1 MSPMRQLIILILT
14 FLASSLSGQ
23 NIDSLTT
30 VFNKSKGE
38 DKIIA
43 AYELYN
49 YWYNAKDY
57 SVLYYLD
64 FVLNQ
69 EEIAEDDTIVA
80 LAYKLRGNLYF
91 FERQYHKAEKQ
102 YIQGLE
108 LYRNASHGKGSEAIL
123 NNLGLVLLRQNK
135 FDEAISYLDLSIKE
149 AEKSKDLLSLAK
161 TLHNKAYV
169 YELKSEIETA
179 LEFYL
184 KALKVKRSYNDSA
197 SVSST
202 LNNIGNIYFDNIE
215 YEKALKYY
223 KQSLNISKYLKDSS
237 DIALRLYNIART
249 YKRTKK
255 FELTLQ
261 SLQEALDIYKLIGDT
276 TKMARI
282 YNSLG
287 ALNDDWGKS
296 EEATK
301 YFLMAIQILDK
312 ERDKEEIARVYNNL
326 AEIYENRG
334 QYKKALNY
342 YSDAKDIIITTEL
355 NKDKVSILNNYGLLL
370 AKLKKF
376 KEAKKIFAQ
385 TIKISRDLQNSPLLI
400 RSLID
405 YSRLFYFQKKYTTSI
420 SILLEAQ
427 ERLWKVEDFDLKYTV
442 YNYLYV
448 NYRAMK
454 RYKQAL
460 QYYEFS
466 NQMQDSIFTQE
477 SLKAITEL
485 EKKYKLTEKEK
496 EITLLTQQ
504 NKLQEL
510 ENTAQKAKISN
521 VTLTRNFAIG
531 GGALLLLLVIIS
543 FYAFLSKRRANNKL
557 TLYNAEIIEQKEEI
571 LTQRDEIEA
580 QLKHIEQQKEL
591 LQAQKTHITD
601 SITYAQYIKKSIFP
615 RNEFLKNNF
624 EDYFVLHKPK
634 DIVSGDFYFG
644 EETTDFLFVGVIDC
658 TGHGVP
664 GAFMSMLSYNALRT
678 TVLEKKIA
686 DPAKI
691 LYHLDFLIK
700 EYTHSSPEIAGNG
713 MDMVLAVINKE
724 NGNMEIAGAK
734 RPLLIARK
742 GELHEIQGTKRS
754 IGRLKHRKQRNF
766 EKVAWKLQKQDT
778 LYMFSDGFADQF
790 GGEKTQKFKYSHL
803 KNKLYEIQNMQLS
816 IQKNILI
823 RTFEDWKGQNE
834 QIDDILVLGIKI

>member
-1 MSPMRQLIILILT
+1 MKQLLFLIFSITLHNI
-14 FLASSLSGQ
+14 FGQ
-23 NIDSLTT
+23 NIDSLTS
-30 VFNKSKGE
+30 VFNDTKGD
-38 DKIIA
+38 DKLEA

-49 YWYNAKDY
+49 YWYNAKDD

-69 EEIAEDDTIVA
+69 EEIEEDDTIVA

-91 FERQYHKAEKQ
+91 FERQYHKAELQ
-102 YIQGLE
+102 YIKGLE
-108 LYRNASHGKGSEAIL
+108 FYKNASHAVGTENTL

-135 FDEAISYLDLSIKE
+135 FDEAISFLDLSIQE
-149 AEKSKDLLSLAK
+149 AEKSKDLLAMAK

-184 KALKVKRSYNDSA
+184 KALKVKRNFNDSA

-202 LNNIGNIYFDNIE
+202 LNNIGNIYFDNLE
-215 YEKALKYY
+215 YDKALKYY
-223 KQSLNISKYLKDSS
+223 NQSLNISKHLKDSS
-237 DIALRLYNIART
+237 DIALRLYNIARVH
-249 YKRTKK
+249 KRMYK
-255 FELTLQ
+255 FELSLQ
-261 SLQEALDIYKLIGDT
+261 SLQKSLDIYKQLGDT
-276 TKMARI
+276 SQMARI

-287 ALNDDWGKS
+287 SLSDDWNKHDEAILYFQKS
-296 EEATK
+296 
-301 YFLMAIQILDK
+301 LQILDK
-312 ERDKEEIARVYNNL
+312 EKDKIEIARLYNNL
-326 AEIYENRG
+326 AQMYEIQK
-334 QYKKALNY
+334 QYKKALQFF
-342 YSDAKDIIITTEL
+342 SDAKDIIIKTEL
-355 NKDKVSILNNYGLLL
+355 NKDKIAILNNYGMLL

-376 KEAKKIFAQ
+376 DDAKKIFAQ
-385 TIKISRDLQNSPLLI
+385 TIKISRESQNSQLLI
-400 RSLID
+400 LSLID
-405 YSRLFYFQKKYTTSI
+405 YSRLFYFQKKYSTAI

-427 ERLWKVEDFDLKYTV
+427 ERLWKIDDFNLNRQV
-442 YNYLYV
+442 YSHLYN

-454 RYKQAL
+454 KYKQAL
-460 QYYEFS
+460 QYYEFT
-466 NQMQDSIFTQE
+466 NQMKDSIFTQE

-485 EKKYKLTEKEK
+485 EKKYKLSEKEK

-504 NKLQEL
+504 NRLQEL
-510 ENTAQKAKISN
+510 ENTAQKATIRN
-521 VTLTRNFAIG
+521 VTLTKNFAIG

-543 FYAFLSKRRANNKL
+543 FYAFLLKRRANNKL
-557 TLYNAEIIEQKEEI
+557 KLYNAEIIEQKEEI
-571 LTQRDEIEA
+571 LAQRDEIET
-580 QLKHIEQQKEL
+580 QLKHIEQQNEL
-591 LQAQKTHITD
+591 LQTQKTHITD
-601 SITYAQYIKKSIFP
+601 SITYAQYIQKSIYP
-615 RNEFLKNNF
+615 RNDFLKNNF
-624 EDYFVLHKPK
+624 EDYFVFHQPK

-644 EETTDFLFVGVIDC
+644 EETSDYLFVGVIDC

-678 TVLEKKIA
+678 TVLEKNIN

-724 NGNMEIAGAK
+724 SGKMEISGAK

-754 IGRLKHRKQRNF
+754 IGRIKHREQKNF
-766 EKVAWKLQKQDT
+766 EKVEWQLQKNDI
-778 LYMFSDGFADQF
+778 LYMFSDGYADQF
-790 GGEKTQKFKYSHL
+790 GGDKTQKFKSSQL